1 MQMTDITDG
10 ALLAEIERRF
20 EEKKASV
27 KDMELMTKELLELNE
42 QNKNSQEVKSKFL
55 SLIKNEFNNP
65 MSSLLNI
72 ANLMS
77 KKAIDPQVSELS
89 SMMKTELLRL
99 DFSLK
104 NIFAAS
110 EIEAGEIANDYSNVN
125 LREIFDEVE
134 EYFSYL
140 IQEKSLR
147 LNYKENTQDI
157 LISDS
162 QKLEIILL
170 NLISNA
176 CEYSYA
182 QSEIDITV
190 ESNDSEYIISVEDS
204 GEGVYA
210 ENSKDIYNRFSHFET
225 GKTRA
230 TAGIGLG
237 LSVVRG
243 MVQALDGT
251 IENST
256 KEKKTIF
263 KITLKKVDES
273 EVDISTGISSNGFLF
288 DDGDG
293 MVEF

>member
-1 MQMTDITDG
+1 MQMTDITDS

-20 EEKKASV
+20 EEKNASV
-27 KDMELMTKELLELNE
+27 TDMELMTKELLELNE

-77 KKAIDPQVSELS
+77 KKAIDPQMADLS

-110 EIEAGEIANDYSNVN
+110 EIEAGEIANDYSNVD
-125 LREIFDEVE
+125 LKEIFDEVE

-140 IQEKSLR
+140 IEDKSLK
-147 LNYKENTQDI
+147 LNYRDNTQEV

-176 CEYSYA
+176 CEYSYLA
-182 QSEIDITV
+182 SEIDVTV
-190 ESNDSEYIISVEDS
+190 ESNDDEYIISVADS
-204 GEGVYA
+204 GEGVY
-210 ENSKDIYNRFSHFET
+210 EEHSEHIYNRFSHFET

-243 MVQALDGT
+243 MVQALSGT
-251 IENST
+251 VENIS
-256 KEKKTIF
+256 KDEKTIF
-263 KITLKKVDES
+263 ILTIKKVDES
-273 EVDISTGISSNGFLF
+273 EVDISTGIAANGFLF
-288 DDGDG
+288 DGDG